1 MSTDTVETP
10 PSTAAPSTGRVVGPV
25 AAAWLVVEG
34 KWTWYRKAW
43 KATIGSSV
51 LMPLLFL
58 IALGFGFGTQV
69 KAGAA
74 TEGMRYV
81 GYLAPALLASAA
93 VQNAASESTFP
104 ILAGFKW
111 QKIYW
116 GIAASP
122 LTPYRIA
129 AGELLWISL
138 RVLTSGALYV
148 LIAVLLGAMSGPG
161 VLLALVFS
169 TICGMAL
176 AGPLV
181 AFSATIERE
190 GQQFNNIF
198 RFLVLPMTLFAGTFF
213 PVASLPVYL
222 RPIAWLT
229 PLWHGTELSR
239 AAVFGRM
246 QLWPVL
252 GHTAYLLALFAVGAW
267 LAARRFQRRLGV

>member
-1 MSTDTVETP
+1 MSTDTVRSP
-10 PSTAAPSTGRVVGPV
+10 QAVRPSTGRVVGPL
-25 AAAWLVVEG
+25 AAAWLVVEA
-34 KWTWYRKAW
+34 KWTWYRTGW
-43 KATIGSSV
+43 RATIGSSI

-58 IALGFGFGTQV
+58 IALGYGFGTQV
-69 KAGAA
+69 KSGAA

-81 GYLAPALLASAA
+81 AYLAPALLASAA

-116 GIAASP
+116 GIGATPISP
-122 LTPYRIA
+122 ARIA
-129 AGELLWISL
+129 AGELLWISM
-138 RVLTSGALYV
+138 RVLISGTVYLV
-148 LIAVLLGAMSGPG
+148 IAMLLGAMSGLG
-161 VLLALVFS
+161 VVLALLFA
-169 TICGMAL
+169 TLCGMSL
-176 AGPLV
+176 AAPLV

-229 PLWHGTELSR
+229 PLWHGTELTR

-246 QLWPVL
+246 HLWPVL
-252 GHTAYLLALFAVGAW
+252 GHTAYLLALFALGAW
-267 LAARRFQRRLGV
+267 LAARQFQRRLAV

>member
-1 MSTDTVETP
+1 MSTETAVP
-10 PSTAAPSTGRVVGPV
+10 VPVTPRPSTGRVVGPV
-25 AAAWLVVEG
+25 HAAWLIVEG
-34 KWTWYRKAW
+34 KWTWYRMSW
-43 KATIGSSV
+43 RATIGSSV

-58 IALGFGFGTQV
+58 VALGYGFGTQV

-74 TEGMRYV
+74 TDGMRYV
-81 GYLAPALLASAA
+81 VYLAPALLASAG

-104 ILAGFKW
+104 ILSGFKW
-111 QKIYW
+111 QKRFW
-116 GIAASP
+116 GIAA
-122 LTPYRIA
+122 TPIAPSLMA
-129 AGELLWISL
+129 AGELWWISMRL
-138 RVLTSGALYV
+138 LLSGGLYLLV
-148 LIAVLLGAMSGPG
+148 AVLLGAMSGPG
-161 VLLALVFS
+161 TLLALVFS
-169 TICGMAL
+169 VLCGMAL

-198 RFLVLPMTLFAGTFF
+198 RFVVLPMTLFAGTFF
-213 PVASLPVYL
+213 PVSSLPVYL

-252 GHTAYLLALFAVGAW
+252 GHTAYLLALFAIGAW
-267 LAARRFQRRLGV
+267 LTARQFQRRLAV